1 MARPVYL
8 HIFRQGSA
16 DQWAIHVRKIRQQPI
31 PAPEGAQTYIGYLSA
46 QSADK
51 RSDDMIRMFLTQ
63 MGNNSKFPT
72 YNPQTLQEVEQLLK
86 DRAGVD
92 DYNSM
97 SWDNIA
103 TDSGVEQRG
112 LDDKKNTQ
120 GVKGVQGATSEHMNF
135 IGQLRKYIVQQMSL
149 YMLKTYP
156 DRMPDQSK
164 KEFARGIA
172 KYKQATKNLINFDNI
187 DVPASSIEDI
197 ENFDKIEE
205 QLDSIEKA
213 FNKTAHEMIPNQLKQ
228 VADILK
234 QVYGDMIEIDIDS
247 ISSDIPEINNVLQKI
262 ASKKEGASDKNR
274 ENLENLES
282 KLKSVEKDFKSQKIS
297 DKEAKQMINNIDNIV
312 SALPDGSKG
321 SQQQDKEA
329 PLKVK
334 DPIKRPLPA
343 GMEEPTGNVKKP
355 PLKKGVPFDKKKG
368 LNYQKVA
375 NRYNK
380 MIDKLPENIKPKVK
394 KNIFDVLMKSG
405 RQVSDEE
412 YKKFMAYLDRVSK
425 QTGVKA
431 ESFSDFCAKIAAPK
445 LSTIIA
451 TETIQKSKDIYSFKM
466 FTEGVAGEGK
476 GFLVLF
482 ITTPSDALVSM
493 GINDDFL
500 NFITEAEQPGN
511 VHQAFSLVIGGP
523 ATHSDIATLV
533 AKTSEKGIQVPTTA
547 DDDIGNEFLPGQ
559 GAGYSGY
566 FRGEEPEA
574 EEPTGTFAQVQSDIK
589 DQFGQRSVKPTGSF
603 AKYFNQRSAQ

>member
-234 QVYGDMIEIDIDS
+234 QVYGDMIEIDID
-247 ISSDIPEINNVLQKI
+247 
-262 ASKKEGASDKNR
+262 
-274 ENLENLES
+274 
-282 KLKSVEKDFKSQKIS
+282 
-297 DKEAKQMINNIDNIV
+297 
-312 SALPDGSKG
+312 
-321 SQQQDKEA
+321 
-329 PLKVK
+329 
-334 DPIKRPLPA
+334 
-343 GMEEPTGNVKKP
+343 
-355 PLKKGVPFDKKKG
+355 
-368 LNYQKVA
+368 
-375 NRYNK
+375 
-380 MIDKLPENIKPKVK
+380 
-394 KNIFDVLMKSG
+394 
-405 RQVSDEE
+405 
-412 YKKFMAYLDRVSK
+412 
-425 QTGVKA
+425 
-431 ESFSDFCAKIAAPK
+431 
-445 LSTIIA
+445 
-451 TETIQKSKDIYSFKM
+451 
-466 FTEGVAGEGK
+466 
-476 GFLVLF
+476 
-482 ITTPSDALVSM
+482 
-493 GINDDFL
+493 
-500 NFITEAEQPGN
+500 
-511 VHQAFSLVIGGP
+511 
-523 ATHSDIATLV
+523 
-533 AKTSEKGIQVPTTA
+533 
-547 DDDIGNEFLPGQ
+547 
-559 GAGYSGY
+559 
-566 FRGEEPEA
+566 
-574 EEPTGTFAQVQSDIK
+574 
-589 DQFGQRSVKPTGSF
+589 
-603 AKYFNQRSAQ
+603 